1 MERYKSEIRDNF
13 RVLSNWLRFTWSES
27 GNLYR
32 THSACLAERVQ
43 ERVRNAFRN
52 AFRNAS
58 RRRYGMRLKR
68 VLERVRNAFF
78 IRLLLSSTVG
88 QSLFRIRSWIT
99 CLETNFPAKNITHD
113 SGRMRIIN
121 AYMSI
126 FSSQSEQIILLRRG
140 YLASFENRKFC
151 IKWSKFLHKIK
162 QNRIAKKYRYIG
174 IIGIFFSGIGFRGF
188 FQIPQQP
195 TVRPYKDQF
204 LGCWSP
210 AKLENI
216 NLPDRHIHDS
226 SFRKFIFWNS
236 HLI

>member
-151 IKWSKFLHKIK
+151 IKWSKFCIKLSKIQSLK
-162 QNRIAKKYRYIG
+162 NTDISVLSV
-174 IIGIFFSGIGFRGF
+174 FFSGIGFSF
-188 FQIPQQP
+188 FFKYRNNLLCVHIKTNFSVADLQQ
-195 TVRPYKDQF
+195 
-204 LGCWSP
+204 
-210 AKLENI
+210 N
-216 NLPDRHIHDS
+216 
-226 SFRKFIFWNS
+226 
-236 HLI
+236 